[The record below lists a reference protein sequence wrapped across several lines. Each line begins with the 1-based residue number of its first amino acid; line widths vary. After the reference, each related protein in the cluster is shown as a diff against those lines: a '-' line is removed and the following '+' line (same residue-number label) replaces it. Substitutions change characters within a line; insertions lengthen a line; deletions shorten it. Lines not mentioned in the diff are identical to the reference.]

1 LRTLK
6 LLATRPGR
14 SGYQPHSSSTGQTS
28 STTSLQ
34 LHPQRTSDLARGR
47 QATCSSTP
55 RRAANL
61 RPSRGASGPRAA
73 AREVVLRSVSRRGRR
88 RSQGDAPPTSRAC
101 RVPSNPLKPWA
112 AVSIK
117 APSTPHCPQGSTS
130 GHQPA
135 QRPQTYCYTPPAADL
150 RPRTGAQDHV
160 QRHAQACCE
169 PPTLARGL
177 GPTRRSTR
185 SRAAKC
191 EPTGTS
197 ALPGGR
203 PSDLARVPRAQ

>member
-1 LRTLK
+1 MREDQACFACWRPDRHG
-6 LLATRPGR
+6 LAT
-14 SGYQPHSSSTGQTS
+14 TG
-28 STTSLQ
+28 L
-34 LHPQRTSDLARGR
+34 
-47 QATCSSTP
+47 
-55 RRAANL
+55 
-61 RPSRGASGPRAA
+61 
-73 AREVVLRSVSRRGRR
+73 
-88 RSQGDAPPTSRAC
+88 
-101 RVPSNPLKPWA
+101 RVPSNPLKPCA

-117 APSTPHCPQGSTS
+117 APSTPHCPQGPTS

-135 QRPQTYCYTPPAADL
+135 QRPQVYCYTPPTADL

-191 EPTGTS
+191 EPTWTS
-197 ALPGGR
+197 ALPGVPCPIHHGSNLSPPISR
-203 PSDLARVPRAQ
+203 PTYVEGESSMLEDVELADDQTGTVWLPTPLPINRLNVLNHIATGTTHSGPPS